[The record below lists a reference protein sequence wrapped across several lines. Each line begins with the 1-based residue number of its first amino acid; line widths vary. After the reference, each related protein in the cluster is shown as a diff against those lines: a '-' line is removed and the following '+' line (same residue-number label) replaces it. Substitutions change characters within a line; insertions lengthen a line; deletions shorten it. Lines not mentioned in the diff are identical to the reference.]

1 MKKMFSIVVL
11 LSLLFACRKEQVPIP
26 KTPEMRYL
34 DLGNKEVKFR
44 QWHQIDLDGDNSA
57 DFLFS
62 TLHLGDP
69 VLKRDRIQFFASSGF
84 YTFLPID
91 NSEESAILSKGDKIG
106 SSTPDGHTWY
116 NAAFTVLAEKIIP
129 EAGENYWAGT
139 WMNITHHYLALQV
152 ERNGKRYFGWIELS
166 FDKVGEKVVL
176 HKAAISKVENLS
188 VKAGL

>member
-1 MKKMFSIVVL
+1 MQKVFSIVVL
-11 LSLLFACRKEQVPIP
+11 LSLFIACTKEPVPIP
-26 KTPEMRYL
+26 RTPEMRYL

-44 QWHQIDLDGDNSA
+44 QSHQIDLDGDNSA

-91 NSEESAILSKGDKIG
+91 NKEESAILSKGDNIG
-106 SSTPDGHTWY
+106 SSTPNNHTWY

-129 EAGENYWAGT
+129 ETGENYWAGP

-166 FDKVGEKVVL
+166 FDKATEKVVL
-176 HKAAISKVENLS
+176 HKAAISKEEGVS
-188 VKAGL
+188 IKAGF